1 MEQRV
6 AKRDRPIFGAKPK
19 GFAKSRPAAQNPPR
33 PGGPA
38 ARRPSGPQP
47 AAFHGPA
54 ARRPGGSVL
63 IFHSLL
69 TSGKSTRSCTDLHQV
84 WACKMEIRS
93 SCMTP
98 WSVLS
103 VERLSLALSGPVTN
117 LLSQALIFRPKHW
130 SSAPCTDLLFL
141 ALISICPLHWSSVP
155 STDELLTKMDDGEFE
170 FVYCFNNHFNLFS
183 IVSFVACC

>member
-103 VERLSLALSGPVTN
+103 VERLSLALIFCPRHRPPVPSTD
-117 LLSQALIFRPKHW
+117 LPSQALF
-130 SSAPCTDLLFL
+130 F
-141 ALISICPLHWSSVP
+141 CPLHWSSVP
-155 STDELLTKMDDGEFE
+155 CTDLLYLALMI
-170 FVYCFNNHFNLFS
+170 S
-183 IVSFVACC
+183 